1 MTTTAFFT
9 LSRSFASNAICQG
22 RPRKYV
28 KTSIEA
34 AVQSFLKAT
43 SSKNEVLQHRRS
55 YHRTSYRQL
64 QNDRKSN
71 EAPKSSSAFWS
82 RLSELRHNGTPEM
95 VIGITVLAVL
105 GVDYA
110 IQVRNGEQK
119 EEMYRQLQRQVKRD
133 GEIAR
138 EDMMKAGSDSTKALF
153 QCTVRRIPPNFDGH
167 KCLTDVRIGDV
178 VDVIEE
184 GIGPG
189 GQYNLCSI
197 RRENHRN
204 KRNHNSENENLIS
217 VGWLPCSCLEK
228 IA

>member
-1 MTTTAFFT
+1 MTTTAFFA
-9 LSRSFASNAICQG
+9 LSRSFANNAICQG
-22 RPRKYV
+22 RPRKHV

-34 AVQSFLKAT
+34 AAQSVLKAT
-43 SSKNEVLQHRRS
+43 RSKNGVLQHHRS
-55 YHRTSYRQL
+55 YHRTFYRQF
-64 QNDRKSN
+64 QNDSKSN

-119 EEMYRQLQRQVKRD
+119 EEMYRQLQREVKRD

-138 EDMMKAGSDSTKALF
+138 EDMMKAGTDSTKSLF

-178 VDVIEE
+178 VDVMEE

-197 RRENHRN
+197 RRETQQN
-204 KRNHNSENENLIS
+204 KRDDNSGSKNRVS

-228 IA
+228 VA